1 MVFFFSLFFLFFFFF
16 FTNVSIGLCSIYNHN
31 LIWERMS
38 ESSSTSS
45 KKKKEKK
52 EYLTCSCKGSSVFA
66 MPPLWSIIF
75 YVNSQSIKLVTKN
88 TNLI

>member
-1 MVFFFSLFFLFFFFF
+1 MVFFFSSPFFFF
-16 FTNVSIGLCSIYNHN
+16 FTNVSISLCSIYNHN

-52 EYLTCSCKGSSVFA
+52 RVPDML
-66 MPPLWSIIF
+66 L
-75 YVNSQSIKLVTKN
+75 
-88 TNLI
+88 

>member
-1 MVFFFSLFFLFFFFF
+1 MVFFFSSPFFFFF
-16 FTNVSIGLCSIYNHN
+16 FFRFTNVSIGLCSIYNHN

-52 EYLTCSCKGSSVFA
+52 RVPDML
-66 MPPLWSIIF
+66 L
-75 YVNSQSIKLVTKN
+75 
-88 TNLI
+88 